1 MYLLIA
7 VWVVRELYLQS
18 ECDRIILQTNR
29 NSEEK
34 IMIIWING
42 AFGSGK
48 SSVAECICK
57 ELDNA
62 YLYDPEQVGYFLWD
76 NFPENLKRKSNFQYI
91 PLWRE
96 FNYKI
101 LKYID
106 SNYNGIIV
114 VPMTIYK
121 KQYYD
126 EIIGQ
131 LRKENV
137 EVKHFILSA
146 SKQTIADRLIK
157 RGESKDCWAAQHIN
171 ICLKAFESDISEE
184 KINTEFKKI
193 DEIAD
198 EIINKSI

>member
-1 MYLLIA
+1 
-7 VWVVRELYLQS
+7 
-18 ECDRIILQTNR
+18 
-29 NSEEK
+29 
-34 IMIIWING
+34 MIIWING

-48 SSVAECICK
+48 SSVAESICK
-57 ELDNA
+57 ELDKA

-76 NFPENLKRKSNFQYI
+76 NSPENLKRKGNFQHI

-106 SNYNGIIV
+106 SNYDGIIV
-114 VPMTIYK
+114 VPMTIYI

-131 LRKENV
+131 LIKENIK
-137 EVKHFILSA
+137 VKHFILSA
-146 SKQTIADRLIK
+146 SKQTITDRLIK
-157 RGESKDCWAAQHIN
+157 RGESKDCWAAQHIS
-171 ICLKAFESDISEE
+171 ICIKAFESDISEE
-184 KINTEFKKI
+184 KIDTEFKTI